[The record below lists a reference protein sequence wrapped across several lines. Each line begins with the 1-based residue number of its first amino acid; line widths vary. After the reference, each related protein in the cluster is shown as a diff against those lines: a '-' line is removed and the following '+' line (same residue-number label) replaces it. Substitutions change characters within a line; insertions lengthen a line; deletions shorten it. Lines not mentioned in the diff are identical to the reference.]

1 MNDITC
7 LASTG
12 LGAHWQ
18 CPPVSMLS
26 PGSSFRGSKQCQWL
40 GLVMDLKGGVGG
52 CWQKADSPGKQ
63 SETWPALASG
73 VPKS

>member
-1 MNDITC
+1 
-7 LASTG
+7 
-12 LGAHWQ
+12 
-18 CPPVSMLS
+18 MLS